1 MTAIRV
7 FSSPSLVPLLAA
19 FMSWVIWVKV
29 EGACQKLRGT
39 STPASKGAQPRHQ
52 SPPDPYLP
60 QLMGEPQRPPEVSGR
75 EIYPRPWV
83 PLWSGKGIT
92 SSLYL

>member
-19 FMSWVIWVKV
+19 FMSWVIWAKI
-29 EGACQKLRGT
+29 EGARQRLRGT
-39 STPASKGAQPRHQ
+39 STDIRASQT
-52 SPPDPYLP
+52 PYLP
-60 QLMGEPQRPPEVSGR
+60 QLMGEPQRPPAVSGR
-75 EIYPRPWV
+75 EMYPRPWV